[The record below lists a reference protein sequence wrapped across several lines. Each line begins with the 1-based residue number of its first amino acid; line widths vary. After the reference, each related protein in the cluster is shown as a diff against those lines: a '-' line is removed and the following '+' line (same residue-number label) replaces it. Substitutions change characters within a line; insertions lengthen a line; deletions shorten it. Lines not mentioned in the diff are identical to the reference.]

1 MKNILKNMDLKK
13 QDKILI
19 ENSIEKIRKGKSTN
33 FLDSKEINLITL
45 YLNKYKI
52 GYNIFYPYEEAS
64 YGIIYNNLPDLS
76 LLRIKTKNKLRH
88 QDIMGSLYNLNLS
101 KGIIGDIVIH
111 NHYDIVVM
119 DYMSDYIINNLT
131 MISRYNVSLE
141 KRDIAEIRDY
151 VSNYETLTLNVSSNR
166 IDLVISKIINKSRND
181 VIDLIKKKEIILN
194 YDVLSK
200 NNYLLKEGDVFS
212 IHKYGKY
219 KFVRIVGTTK
229 KERLIMEI
237 KKFV

>member
-33 FLDSKEINLITL
+33 FLDSREIKLIIP

-52 GYNIFYPYEEAS
+52 DYNIFYPYEEAS
-64 YGIIYNNLPDLS
+64 YGIIYNNLPNLS

-101 KGIIGDIVIH
+101 KGIIGDIIIH
-111 NHYDIVVM
+111 NQYDIVVM

-151 VSNYETLTLNVSSNR
+151 VPGYETLTLNVSSNR